1 MYSGTHSPIL
11 LYCKRVK
18 QGGRFRTGP
27 LGRSPCSERT
37 PYRSSVAGSALRSS
51 PAGGSLGHTTWRR
64 HPQPELLRRRLRPPG
79 PLRPAAL
86 GGGQGG
92 GRGGAAA
99 AGGRNRFLGKA
110 GKRFRQAGCIPLRAP
125 RERSGGQVRSPRD
138 GAGRAGQGRAAQR
151 SAPRGV
157 GGALGTRPP
166 AVPPLRFARRS
177 PTKGGPGRRA
187 LLELRCPCGAASLP
201 AGGVLQPAA
210 LCRRGE
216 GGAGARRC
224 CCSAAA
230 VGSPGGSAVPAF
242 PPAELGSC
250 GGSRCVGCG
259 ELKRRGKWAKCLQE

>member
-1 MYSGTHSPIL
+1 MLSREGGSGLALLAVLRARNTPRTAPLWPGAPRGVPLQVGASGTQH
-11 LYCKRVK
+11 
-18 QGGRFRTGP
+18 GAAT
-27 LGRSPCSERT
+27 
-37 PYRSSVAGSALRSS
+37 
-51 PAGGSLGHTTWRR
+51 
-64 HPQPELLRRRLRPPG
+64 PQPELLRRRLRPPG

-230 VGSPGGSAVPAF
+230 AGSPGGSAMPAF